1 MTENTH
7 DLLRDRFI
15 LEEREPLEVKGKGV
29 MRTYFILREKD

>member
-1 MTENTH
+1 VIENTH

-29 MRTYFILREKD
+29 MRTYLVVGEKE